1 VVTDSGN
8 SGRRSKD
15 FTKLGGNDLGYTSLL
30 TNGESRMRLSV
41 NNLSIPLFAMMA
53 VTPIVAGPI
62 GFNVALLASDLPGV
76 AATTDPGLLNAW
88 GLAASAASPFWISA
102 NGSGTSVL
110 YNGAGVKQGLVVT
123 IPPGG
128 TGTPTGIVFSNV
140 GGSFNSDTFL
150 FSSEDGTISGWRGAL
165 GTSAETLVGGST
177 ANVYKGLT
185 LGTVGAS
192 TYAYAANFRTGA
204 IDVIN
209 GNGANPPLSG
219 TFVDG
224 SLPAGYAPF
233 NIQNLGGVL
242 YVTYAVQDG
251 AKHDDVP
258 GVGNGIVDKFD
269 LNGNFLGRVVTGG
282 ALDSPWGLALAPA
295 GFGDV
300 AGDLLVG
307 NFGDGMIHAYDP
319 VTGTLLETLQDAGG
333 NPIMIDGL
341 WALRFGNGAS
351 SGSVTNL
358 YFTAGPNHE
367 ADGLFGD
374 LATVPEPGTWALAG
388 LGLAVALLRK
398 RMLGSPSEN

>member
-1 VVTDSGN
+1 
-8 SGRRSKD
+8 
-15 FTKLGGNDLGYTSLL
+15 
-30 TNGESRMRLSV
+30 MRLSV
-41 NNLSIPLFAMMA
+41 NNLSMPLFAMMA
-53 VTPIVAGPI
+53 VTPIVAGPL
-62 GFNVALLASDLPGV
+62 GFNVTLLASDQPGV

-88 GLAASAASPFWISA
+88 GLAASPASPFWISA

-110 YNGAGVKQGLVVT
+110 YNGAGAKVALVVT
-123 IPPGG
+123 IPGA
-128 TGTPTGIVFSNV
+128 GTPTGIVFSGV
-140 GGSFNSDTFL
+140 GGSFNSDSFL

-165 GTSAETLVGGST
+165 GTTAETLVAGSA

-185 LGTVGAS
+185 LGTVGGS

-204 IDVIN
+204 IDVIK
-209 GNGANPPLSG
+209 GNAADPGLSG
-219 TFVDG
+219 SFVDG

-242 YVTYAVQDG
+242 YVTYAVQDS
-251 AKHDDVP
+251 AKRDDVP
-258 GVGNGIVDKFD
+258 GAGNGIVDKFD

-282 ALDSPWGLALAPA
+282 ALDSPWGLALSPA

-307 NFGDGMIHAYDP
+307 NFGDGTIHAYDP
-319 VTGTLLETLQDAGG
+319 STGTLIETLQDAGG

-341 WALRFGNGAS
+341 WALRFGNG
-351 SGSVTNL
+351 SGSASVTNL

-374 LATVPEPGTWALAG
+374 LATVPEPATWALAG
-388 LGLAVALLRK
+388 LGAAVVLLRK
-398 RMLGSPSEN
+398 RLLGSPSKN